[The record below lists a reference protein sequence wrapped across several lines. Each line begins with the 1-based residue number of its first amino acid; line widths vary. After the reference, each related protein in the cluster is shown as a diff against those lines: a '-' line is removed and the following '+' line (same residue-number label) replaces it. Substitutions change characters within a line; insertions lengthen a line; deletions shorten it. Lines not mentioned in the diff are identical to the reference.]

1 MSQAAP
7 PQVPLPAPPSEPQP
21 EPPKRR
27 RGVIAAA
34 IALVLVIVAGL
45 AAFAITR
52 SDTAEAQP
60 LALSFTQGEERTYDV
75 HQTMDAK
82 VSSSLFGDQPLSMD
96 VSQVVG
102 WKVVSVDD
110 AGTAT
115 IEVTVSDMSGTL
127 NGSEVP
133 STPAPPIEI
142 QIASDGRVLS
152 AGGLSLGGAA
162 QTPGFGFPGMGQ
174 LTPILPDDGDAVSVG
189 DTWDKEF
196 SQDFPFGDG
205 TIEFSATSTYVRNE
219 NINGREAAVI
229 QTRMTVPI
237 DVTLDLATLLDA
249 LGPEITGATG
259 AAGLDALGEG
269 SIAYVGRGTFTQTS
283 FVDLAAAEMLKTQS
297 SGDFD
302 ISMRFQGIPGLA
314 DAPVEMS
321 FAGSFTQ
328 GLELR

>member
-7 PQVPLPAPPSEPQP
+7 PQVPMPAPPAEPEPQ
-21 EPPKRR
+21 PPKRR

-34 IALVLVIVAGL
+34 IAVVLIIVAGL

-60 LALSFTQGEERTYDV
+60 LALSFTKGEEKTYDV
-75 HQTMDAK
+75 QQTMDAK
-82 VSSSLFGDQPLSMD
+82 VSSPLFGDEPLTMD

-133 STPAPPIEI
+133 STPVPPVQI

-162 QTPGFGFPGMGQ
+162 ETQGFGFPGMGQ
-174 LTPILPDDGDAVSVG
+174 LTVRATTLGDIPVVMG
-189 DTWDKEF
+189 
-196 SQDFPFGDG
+196 
-205 TIEFSATSTYVRNE
+205 V
-219 NINGREAAVI
+219 VI
-229 QTRMTVPI
+229 AFAIIVVI
-237 DVTLDLATLLDA
+237 VNLLIDLAQAA
-249 LGPEITGATG
+249 LNPKVR
-259 AAGLDALGEG
+259 L
-269 SIAYVGRGTFTQTS
+269 S
-283 FVDLAAAEMLKTQS
+283 
-297 SGDFD
+297 
-302 ISMRFQGIPGLA
+302 
-314 DAPVEMS
+314 
-321 FAGSFTQ
+321 
-328 GLELR
+328 

>member
-7 PQVPLPAPPSEPQP
+7 PQIPMPAPPTDPEP

-27 RGVIAAA
+27 RGVIAAG
-34 IALVLVIVAGL
+34 IAVVLIIVAGL

-52 SDTAEAQP
+52 SDTAEARP

-82 VSSSLFGDQPLSMD
+82 VSSSLFGDEPLSMD

-133 STPAPPIEI
+133 SAPTPPIEI

-162 QTPGFGFPGMGQ
+162 ETQGFGFPGMGQ

-189 DTWDKEF
+189 DTWDKGF

-205 TIEFSATSTYVRNE
+205 TIDFSATSTYVRNE
-219 NINGREAAVI
+219 TVNGRDAAVI
-229 QTRMTVPI
+229 ETEMTVPI
-237 DVTLDLATLLDA
+237 DMTLDLAELLDA

-259 AAGLDALGEG
+259 AGLEQLGDG
-269 SIAYVGRGTFTQTS
+269 SIAYLGRGTVTQTS
-283 FVDLAAAEMLKTQS
+283 FVDLDAQELLKTQS
-297 SGDFD
+297 SGRFD
-302 ISMRFQGIPGLA
+302 ISMTFEGIPGLA
-314 DAPVEMS
+314 EGSAEMN